1 NIPAHVQPR
10 RHLCYG
16 YFGGRHFVE
25 PKDAARMVE
34 FANASAAAIPHP
46 LAYVHMP
53 VPIDR
58 DDDAFHR
65 PLGSLALAPGT
76 ELFLG
81 VVHAADGVAGAK
93 RRIAAA
99 RRHVAKFGI
108 ATECGMARG
117 RSQDTVRRL
126 RPRPAALCAG
136 PVTAP

>member
-34 FANASAAAIPHP
+34 FANASAAAIPHR

-65 PLGSLALAPGT
+65 PFGSLALAPGT

-81 VVHAADGVAGAK
+81 VVHAADRVAGAEA
-93 RRIAAA
+93 RIAGGAPPGGEVADYPRSGRAA
-99 RRHVAKFGI
+99 EPPPGH
-108 ATECGMARG
+108 
-117 RSQDTVRRL
+117 L
-126 RPRPAALCAG
+126 R
-136 PVTAP
+136 